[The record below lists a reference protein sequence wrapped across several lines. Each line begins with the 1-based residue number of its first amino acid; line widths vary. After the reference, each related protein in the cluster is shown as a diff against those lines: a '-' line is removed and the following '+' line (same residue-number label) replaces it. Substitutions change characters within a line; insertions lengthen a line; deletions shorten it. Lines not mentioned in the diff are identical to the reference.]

1 MHLAGSDKK
10 GFTTDWGPVGF
21 KKSKHPLSIM
31 VRCEAI
37 SSFSHL
43 FTFLVSRSLFLSPS
57 FPSSLLSSSS
67 LLLLS
72 SLLPFPSLLPSL
84 LLSPSLP
91 PSLLYPS
98 LPPFSLPLPLP
109 LSLFLSPSSSLPLKV
124 ESQRIDLLKHPLVTS
139 LLNYKW
145 KTYGRYFYFG
155 NLLIYIIF
163 LLFLTAF
170 ALTVINPLEPICKR
184 LDSSMN

>member
-10 GFTTDWGPVGF
+10 GFKTDWGPVGF
-21 KKSKHPLSIM
+21 KKSRHPLSIM
-31 VRCEAI
+31 VRCEAT
-37 SSFSHL
+37 SSFSCL
-43 FTFLVSRSLFLSPS
+43 FTSLVSRSLFLFPS
-57 FPSSLLSSSS
+57 FPLPVLSFSLP
-67 LLLLS
+67 
-72 SLLPFPSLLPSL
+72 PFFLH
-84 LLSPSLP
+84 PSLP
-91 PSLLYPS
+91 PS
-98 LPPFSLPLPLP
+98 
-109 LSLFLSPSSSLPLKV
+109 KV

-170 ALTVINPLEPICKR
+170 ALTVINPLEPICKH
-184 LDSSMN
+184 LDSSMSLLHSLIPRPVLGTRLRLFYTRLYFTECTHEVK